1 MGAGFSFAQL
11 AARQTT
17 WQICANSKPA
27 LRPIEKMK
35 LVERRALVIARQ
47 SNNSGAAEASDLNA
61 KVGTTNDEFRVPT
74 FGVSLSARQR

>member
-1 MGAGFSFAQL
+1 
-11 AARQTT
+11 
-17 WQICANSKPA
+17 
-27 LRPIEKMK
+27 MK